1 VTEAARPGG
10 RSPYGFA
17 GIPRWMA
24 LALPIILI
32 AGVALARTSSSVST
46 AFGPR
51 AGVPDSL
58 RELRVPL
65 PRTPL
70 AIQPP
75 RYLERAVE
83 KPDSAQLVIQAMADR
98 YHITGTMARMV
109 HDAAME
115 VGLDPELGF
124 RLVRVESVFDPDAV
138 GSGGAAGL
146 VQMMPGTA
154 RDINPEIDTKKELMD
169 PHTNMRLGFGYLR
182 EMIERYEKHGA
193 DAVRLGVIAYN
204 RGEISVDRALR
215 RGVDPENGYGKRI
228 LGPRAHGGREYQGPG
243 IRPLP
248 SGATTTDAYSD
259 DDVDDP

>member
-1 VTEAARPGG
+1 MTEVARPGG
-10 RSPYGFA
+10 RSRYGLR
-17 GIPRWMA
+17 GLPRWMA
-24 LALPIILI
+24 LALPVVLI
-32 AGVALARTSSSVST
+32 GGVALARTSTSVP
-46 AFGPR
+46 AQFGPR

-58 RELRVPL
+58 RELRVPV

-70 AIQPP
+70 AIAPP

-83 KPDSAQLVIQAMADR
+83 KKDSAALVIDAMADR
-98 YHITGTMARMV
+98 YHITNTMARMV
-109 HDAAME
+109 HDAAVE

-138 GSGGAAGL
+138 GAGGAAGL

-154 RDINPEIDTKKELMD
+154 RDLDPEIDTKRELMD

-204 RGEISVDRALR
+204 RGEIAVDRALR

-228 LGPRAHGGREYQGPG
+228 LGPRAHGGQEYRGTG

-248 SGATTTDAYSD
+248 SGANTTDEYSD